1 MSYFQGMEYHDT
13 QEFTPEE
20 WQRWRDEVDAQLR
33 EDHGWL
39 TLVALTW
46 LKDKPDTIAEFPGL
60 WACDGETITAA
71 FEARNGVT
79 RDGAPIEGTVSIPVD
94 ADEFPRLESGSR
106 LAEIAPRAGRV
117 CVRIRDNNAPLR
129 TTFTGVPAWEYSSD
143 WVVPVDFSLYAEP
156 RTREIFTAQ
165 EGLINT
171 MDFIGEATVEL
182 EGTSYHLAVSGD
194 PDEPMVI
201 FSDATGATDS
211 APWRNAPLTQRDGQW
226 VIDFNYAKNFPA
238 HYTPFG
244 TCPRPVAE
252 NVVEAAIRAGQKR
265 PRETYSS

>member
-1 MSYFQGMEYHDT
+1 MEYHNT
-13 QEFTPEE
+13 QEFTLEE
-20 WQRWRDEVDAQLR
+20 WQRWRDDIDAQLR

-39 TLVALTW
+39 TLIALTW
-46 LKDKPDTIAEFPGL
+46 LEDTPTAIAEFPGQ
-60 WACDGETITAA
+60 WSCDGDTVTAVFHA
-71 FEARNGVT
+71 NDNVTDNGQPV
-79 RDGAPIEGTVSIPVD
+79 EGTVQIPVES
-94 ADEFPRLESGSR
+94 DEFPLLEYGQR

-117 CVRIRDNNAPLR
+117 CVRIRDNGASLR
-129 TTFTGVPAWEYSSD
+129 MRFTGVPAWDYSED
-143 WVVPVDFSLYAEP
+143 WIIPVEFTLYDKP

-182 EGTSYHLAVSGD
+182 EGITYHFAVSGD
-194 PDEPMVI
+194 EDEPMVI
-201 FSDATGATDS
+201 FSDTTGKAES
-211 APWRNAPLTQRDGQW
+211 APWRNAPLTQRHEQW

-265 PRETYSS
+265 PRETFQA